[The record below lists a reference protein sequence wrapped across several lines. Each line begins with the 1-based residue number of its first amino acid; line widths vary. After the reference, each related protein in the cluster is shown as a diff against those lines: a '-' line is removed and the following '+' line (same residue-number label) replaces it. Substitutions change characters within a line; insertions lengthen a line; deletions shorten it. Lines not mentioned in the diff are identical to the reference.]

1 MRWVGLEWSKKQ
13 IEIMVSDCFKIL
25 LLFLI
30 PLAVSGQRPDSG
42 ALFLPSPGAGERQIP
57 DWFLNPEPDEYVG
70 VSLPSYSLEESA
82 LFAAL
87 LSYCAREEME
97 GIRKREVIGYS
108 KKYVTSHDVLLA
120 KNLIGIFEVS
130 RKFLNEYNE
139 LFVAV
144 KIRKDNGIFNFES
157 DMDSEEE
164 IVDKRMKHSES
175 KKHVSFEYADKMGRH
190 FGFIYDYMNKNGD
203 CRIVV
208 ENMITK
214 EIFDSTPH
222 YSYRNKG
229 NTPQVAKERV
239 QFSCMQSLGFA
250 YLQGMWALIEKQ
262 KKWEKKA
269 ERDEVDELLGSL
281 GESVVLKK
289 LDYSMSVENNHLIFT
304 IPE

>member
-1 MRWVGLEWSKKQ
+1 MKSIIVLLR
-13 IEIMVSDCFKIL
+13 IIL
-25 LLFLI
+25 LLVLL
-30 PLAVSGQRPDSG
+30 PVSGFGQEGNTDWY
-42 ALFLPSPGAGERQIP
+42 LLPSSGAGERQIP

-70 VSLPSYSLEESA
+70 VSLPSYSMEESA

-108 KKYVTSHDVLLA
+108 KKHVTSHDVLLA

-144 KIRKDNGIFNFES
+144 KIRKDNGIFNFEG

-208 ENMITK
+208 ENIITE
-214 EIFDSTPH
+214 EIFDSTPR

-229 NTPQVAKERV
+229 NTPQTGKVRV
-239 QFSCMQSLGFA
+239 QFSCKQSLGFA

-262 KKWEKKA
+262 KEA

-281 GESVVLKK
+281 GGSVVLKK
-289 LDYSMSVENNHLIFT
+289 LDYSVSVVNNHLIFSV
-304 IPE
+304 P